1 MYLRGRDTDASSCM
15 AHRVLK
21 SCLVLLVGIGASSC
35 ASYHNVAGK
44 IKISQ
49 DLHEEGVRS
58 LGAAAKADP
67 RDAEYQVDFL
77 NHRDRVTA
85 LFLAEADALRAEG
98 RLDAAGEAYERVL
111 RLDAGHVRATEGLL
125 SLQRD
130 ARHEKT
136 LVEIERLVEQQKF
149 DDALERVSVVL
160 QGNPKHRKALH
171 LKNVVLEAKHEQQLA
186 QDRSRLA
193 RSVLDSRVTLQLR
206 ESTLRMAFEAL
217 SRSTQLNILVDK
229 DVKQDAKITIYVRD
243 VSVSDAIDLILL
255 QNQLDKRVINGNT
268 VLIYP
273 ATGAKQ
279 AEYEDLTIRSFRV
292 TNADLKH
299 LSGVLKSMLRLKE
312 VAAEEKSGI
321 LVVRDTPERLRLTER
336 LIAAHDL
343 PDPEIMLEV
352 QVLEVA
358 SSRSSNI
365 GIKPPTGLTLTTPGS
380 TSAPLTLGQLNNLT
394 SRDLLTSQLSAAL
407 NFKLEDGD
415 VKTLASPRIRARN
428 REKAK
433 IMIGDRVPTV
443 TNTVTPISTGSSV
456 VTGTVTYQDVGL
468 KLEFEP
474 EVYSNSEVGIK
485 LSLEVSNIAQSFTDA
500 NGSRSYQ
507 IGTRNASTNLRLKD
521 GETQVLG
528 GLISDQERNTASL
541 VPGLGH
547 LPIVGRLFGNNDG
560 ESARSEIVLAITPR
574 IVRDIPVAA
583 MESRQIFSGTA
594 TAVRERPILTDPISE
609 LRVSGSVGT
618 STVGGGGG
626 AGPAGVERAV
636 ESLGTPS
643 LSTSG
648 QVLLKP
654 ASPTPLTSFPPASG
668 ALLPPPPPL
677 VVRPPASR

>member
-1 MYLRGRDTDASSCM
+1 MYFGERRTDANAWVARLALRC
-15 AHRVLK
+15 
-21 SCLVLLVGIGASSC
+21 CLALPIGLSITAC
-35 ASYHNVAGK
+35 ASYHNVVGK
-44 IKISQ
+44 AKIAQ
-49 DLHEEGVRS
+49 DLREEGVQS
-58 LGAAAKADP
+58 LGVAAKTAP
-67 RDAEYQVDFL
+67 RDAEYQIDFL
-77 NHRDRVTA
+77 NHRDRVA
-85 LFLAEADALRAEG
+85 DHFLKEADALRAEG
-98 RLDAAGEAYERVL
+98 SLSAAREAYERVL
-111 RLDAGHVRATEGLL
+111 RLDPGHARAAEGLL
-125 SLQRD
+125 ALQRD

-136 LVEIERLVEQQKF
+136 LVEAERLFEQERF
-149 DDALERVSVVL
+149 DSALERVDAVL
-160 QGNPKHRKALH
+160 VGNPQHRKALH
-171 LKNVVLEAKHEQQLA
+171 LRNVLRDAKHEHEA
-186 QDRSRLA
+186 ARERDRLA
-193 RSVLDSRVTLQLR
+193 RSVLDARVTLQLR

-229 DVKQDAKITIYVRD
+229 DVRQDAKITIYVRD

-255 QNQLDKRVINGNT
+255 QNQLDKRVVNGNT
-268 VLIYP
+268 ILVYP
-273 ATGAKQ
+273 ANGAKQ

-299 LSGVLKSMLRLKE
+299 LSGVLKTMLRLKE
-312 VAAEEKSGI
+312 VAADEKTGI

-352 QVLEVA
+352 QVLEVS

-365 GIKPPTGLTLTTPGS
+365 GFKPPTSLTLTTPGS
-380 TSAPLTLGQLNNLT
+380 ASAPLTLGQLNNLT

-415 VKTLASPRIRARN
+415 VKTLASPRIRARS

-560 ESARSEIVLAITPR
+560 ENSRSEIVLAITPR
-574 IVRDIPVAA
+574 IVRDIPIAA
-583 MESRQIFSGTA
+583 LESRQIFSGT
-594 TAVRERPILTDPISE
+594 VNSIRERPILVDPIPE
-609 LRVSGSVGT
+609 LRISGAVGAPNA
-618 STVGGGGG
+618 GGGRGAPIAGAEG
-626 AGPAGVERAV
+626 AGQ
-636 ESLGTPS
+636 PS
-643 LSTSG
+643 GIAPSPPG
-648 QVLLKP
+648 QVLFNP
-654 ASPTPLTSFPPASG
+654 ASPVVPGAPVPAAG

-677 VVRPPASR
+677 VVRPPVSR